1 MVKGIELHEKQIEA
15 TNNGATV
22 FIMKVDNVPDTHE
35 FLEINKFKH
44 LTHDNYTAYFNKKEL
59 DFGQSFNRY
68 CILKNLP
75 LQVGQKF
82 FIQEECFYMDGEVY
96 YNNNYTKIGQEQ
108 HRLDYD
114 MFNCQLAESRIK
126 GTTISIEVKRVKD
139 LTIKQRDLC
148 FTWQISDAVGNTFSY
163 TWIEYFDSIY
173 GQGTYESNPYVF
185 IVTFEKE

>member
-1 MVKGIELHEKQIEA
+1 MMVKGIQLHEKQIEA
-15 TNNGATV
+15 INNGATA

-68 CILKNLP
+68 LILKDLP

-108 HRLDYD
+108 HTLDYD

-126 GTTISIEVKRVKD
+126 GIPTSIEVKRVQDITHDEVYSLYPNAHDGKYPNFMHNFNEF
-139 LTIKQRDLC
+139 IGG
-148 FTWQISDAVGNTFSY
+148 I
-163 TWIEYFDSIY
+163 
-173 GQGTYESNPYVF
+173 YESNPYVF
-185 IVTFEKE
+185 IVTFEKEIL